1 MATTL
6 LTGGTVVSATGRTAA
21 DVLLDGESIA
31 AVLAPG
37 STLLGH
43 DLAASV
49 DTVIDAT
56 GKYVIPG
63 GIDAHTHMQLPFGG
77 TSASDTFETGT
88 RAAAWGGT
96 TTIVD
101 FAVQRTGERV
111 QDGLAHWH
119 ELAAGNCA
127 IDYGF
132 HQIVGGV
139 DADSLAA
146 LPGLIDEGI
155 SSFKMF
161 MAYPGVFYADDAQI
175 LRAMQVAA
183 DTGLLTMMHAENG
196 PVIDVLAE
204 QLIEKG
210 KTSPYFHGVARAW
223 QMEEEATHRAI
234 MLSHLTGAPLY
245 VVHVSAKQA
254 VEQLAWARDNGQ
266 NVFGET
272 CPQYLYLSL
281 EDQLGASSEEWGDF
295 EGAKWVCSTPLRSKH
310 EGHQHHMWQALRT
323 NDIQMVSTD
332 HCPFCMKDQKTL
344 GQGDFRAIPNGI
356 GSVEHRMDLMYQG
369 VVTGQITLERWVEL
383 TSTTPARM
391 FGMYGKKGVIAPG
404 ADADIVVYDPA
415 GHTSI
420 GLGTRPDGSPTGRS
434 HHMNMDHSAWEGYEI
449 DGHVDTVISRG
460 KVVVDDGAYVGA
472 PGDGRFV
479 KRGLSQYLI

>member
-1 MATTL
+1 MTTTL
-6 LTGGTVVSATGRTAA
+6 LTGGTVVSATGRSAA
-21 DVLLDGESIA
+21 DVLIDGETIV

-101 FAVQRTGERV
+101 FAVQRAGERI

-204 QLIEKG
+204 QLVAKG
-210 KTSPYFHGVARAW
+210 KTAPYFHGVARAW

-234 MLSHLTGAPLY
+234 MLSNLTGAPLY

-281 EDQLGASSEEWGDF
+281 EDQLGASSEEWGAF

-420 GLGTRPDGSPTGRS
+420 GVGLRPDGSPTGRS

-460 KVVVDDGAYVGA
+460 KVVVDDGAYLGA
-472 PGDGRFV
+472 KGDGRFV
-479 KRGLSQYLI
+479 KRGLSQYLV

>member
-1 MATTL
+1 MTTTL
-6 LTGGTVVSATGRTAA
+6 ITGGTVVSATGRGLA
-21 DVLLDGESIA
+21 DVLVDGETIV
-31 AVLAPG
+31 AVLQPG
-37 STLLGH
+37 SALLGT
-43 DLAASV
+43 DVAASV
-49 DTVIDAT
+49 DRVIDAT

-101 FAVQRTGERV
+101 FAVQTYGGDVLEGLER
-111 QDGLAHWH
+111 WH

-132 HQIVGGV
+132 HQIIGGV
-139 DADSLAA
+139 DDASLAA
-146 LPGLIDEGI
+146 MPRLVDEGI
-155 SSFKMF
+155 SSFKLF
-161 MAYPGVFYADDAQI
+161 MAYPGVFYSDDAQV
-175 LRAMQVAA
+175 LRAMQVSRE
-183 DTGLLTMMHAENG
+183 TGLLTMMHAENG
-196 PVIDVLAE
+196 PAIDVLAA
-204 QLIEKG
+204 QLVAQG
-210 KTSPYFHGVARAW
+210 KTDPYYHGIARAW

-234 MLSHLTGAPLY
+234 MLADVTGAPLY

-254 VEQLAWARDNGQ
+254 VEQLAWARDRGQ

-281 EDQLGASSEEWGDF
+281 EEQLGAQSDEWGAF
-295 EGAKWVCSTPLRSKH
+295 EGAKWVCSTPLRSRA
-310 EGHQHHMWQALRT
+310 EGHQDHMWQALRT
-323 NDIQMVSTD
+323 NDLQMVSTD
-332 HCPFCMKDQKTL
+332 HCPFCMKDQKEL
-344 GQGDFRAIPNGI
+344 GLGDFRKIPNGI
-356 GSVEHRMDLMYQG
+356 GSVEHRMNLMYQG
-369 VVTGQITLERWVEL
+369 VVTGRLTLERWVEL

-391 FGMYGKKGVIAPG
+391 FGMYGRKGVIQPG
-404 ADADIVVYDPA
+404 ADADIVVYDPN

-420 GLGTRPDGSPTGRS
+420 GIDAT

-460 KVVVDDGAYVGA
+460 KVVIDDGAYLGA
-472 PGDGRFV
+472 KGDGRFI
-479 KRGLSQYLI
+479 KRGLTQYLT